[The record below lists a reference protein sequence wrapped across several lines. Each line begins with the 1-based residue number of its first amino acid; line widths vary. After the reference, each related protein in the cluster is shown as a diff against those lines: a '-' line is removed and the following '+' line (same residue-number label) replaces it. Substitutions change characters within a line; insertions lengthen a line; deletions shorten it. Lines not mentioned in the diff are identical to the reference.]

1 MTFSV
6 RSSGTRC
13 AKLYIIIADAAAMTY
28 TLYYSPGAASLAVH
42 WMLIELGVPFEAQR
56 VSIDEGAQKSPEY
69 LRLNPTGRLPT
80 LLIDG
85 KPHGESAAL
94 LMLLAERHPE
104 QKFAPSPG
112 ATGRADWMEMMIFL
126 ANTLL
131 PAMRDWFYADTDGDP
146 AGADAVRA
154 LARRRIEAVWDRLD
168 ALLSDGRTY
177 VLGSELTSADF
188 LATMIMRWSRNMP
201 RPATGWKNLA
211 PYIQRMRS
219 RPAFIEVNEREGLT
233 DWRN

>member
-1 MTFSV
+1 
-6 RSSGTRC
+6 
-13 AKLYIIIADAAAMTY
+13 MTY

-42 WMLIELGVPFEAQR
+42 WMLIELDVPFAAKL
-56 VSIDEGAQKSPEY
+56 VDIDEGAQKSPEY

-80 LLIDG
+80 LVIDG

-104 QKFAPSPG
+104 KKFAPAPG
-112 ATGRADWMEMMIFL
+112 ATGRTDWIETMIFL

-146 AGADAVRA
+146 AGADAVRT
-154 LARRRIEAVWDRLD
+154 LARRRIESAWDRLD
-168 ALLSDGRTY
+168 AHLADGRTHL
-177 VLGSELTSADF
+177 LGSELTAADF
-188 LATMIMRWSRNMP
+188 LATMLMRWSRNMP
-201 RPATGWKNLA
+201 RPATTWKNLA

-219 RPAFIEVNEREGLT
+219 RPAFIAVNDREGLT